1 MLKKY
6 LLPALGGALVLGL
19 VLTLVATSLPALT
32 GAGSTAAH
40 ALDGEEG
47 VAAETSL
54 APAAEEVVVV
64 AEGRVLPVQRATLS
78 MAASGIVEEI
88 LVEEGADV
96 QAGEVILRLRDAHQ
110 RAAVAEAEAALASAQ
125 AQFDALTAGPRPQEV
140 NAAEASLD
148 AAQARLGRLEDGARP
163 EEIAAAQ
170 AALAAAQASLQQL
183 YAGPSEAARIAAGA
197 ELANAEAALRQAQAA
212 YDQVAGRSDVAML
225 PQSLQLEQATN
236 AQQAAQARYEAL
248 FAEPDADRVAGVQ
261 AQVKEALANLERLRE
276 PATDHEVAEAEAMV
290 RQAQAQLGLLLAG
303 ARAEERAAASAA
315 VDQAQ
320 AGLERARASLADT
333 ELRAPFGGTV
343 AVLAVRLGEQVV
355 AGTPLAQLAAL
366 GAWQVETEDLTEL
379 DVVGILPGDRATVTF
394 DAIPGLSLPG
404 TVVRIEP
411 LGQEKLG
418 DITYTVLVQL
428 DEQDARLLWNMTT
441 LVSIP

>member
-1 MLKKY
+1 VKKY
-6 LLPALGGALVLGL
+6 LFPALGGALVLGL
-19 VLTLVATSLPALT
+19 VLALVFTSLPALR
-32 GAGSTAAH
+32 GAGGAAH
-40 ALDGEEG
+40 ALDGEDG
-47 VAAETSL
+47 QTAET
-54 APAAEEVVVV
+54 APTPSAEEIVVV
-64 AEGRVLPVQRATLS
+64 AEGRVLPVQHATLS
-78 MAASGIVEEI
+78 MAAGGIVDEI
-88 LVEEGADV
+88 LVEEGTDV

-110 RAAVAEAEAALASAQ
+110 RAAVAEAQAALASAQ
-125 AQFDALTAGPRPQEV
+125 AQFDALAAGPRAQQV
-140 NAAEASLD
+140 TAAQASLD
-148 AAQARLGRLEDGARP
+148 AAQARLARLEDGARP

-170 AALAAAQASLQQL
+170 AALAAARASLPRL
-183 YAGPSEAARIAAGA
+183 YEGPGEPARIAAEA
-197 ELANAEAALRQAQAA
+197 DLANAEAALRQAQAA
-212 YDQVAGRSDVAML
+212 YDRVAGRSDVGML

-236 AQQAAQARYEAL
+236 AYTAARARYDAL
-248 FAEPDADRVAGVQ
+248 FAEPEADQVASVQ

-276 PATDHEVAEAEAMV
+276 PATAHEIDEAEAMV

-303 ARAEERAAASAA
+303 AREEELAAAAAA

-320 AGLERARASLADT
+320 ASLERAQASLADT

-343 AVLAVRLGEQVV
+343 AALDVRQGEQVV
-355 AGTPLAQLAAL
+355 AGTPLAQLADL
-366 GAWQVETEDLTEL
+366 GSWQVETEDLTEL
-379 DVVGILPGDRATVTF
+379 DVVGVHPGDRATVTL